1 MRKITKTK
9 DLIMLLL
16 YVKGPSGEPYESIQ
30 GQTRLMKMIFL
41 FKEELSKNF
50 GLDQIIDE
58 SAYPNFE
65 PYDFGPYSANVYSD
79 LEFLVN
85 IGLVLAEQEST
96 QEVAEEER
104 REHDY
109 WTATANSEIEID
121 KQYVGRK
128 FSLSELGKKFV
139 NKMVS
144 EKRITENQLATL
156 SQFKKRCCGSP
167 LSSLLRYV
175 YTRYSKMTTKS
186 KIKDQVLG

>member
-1 MRKITKTK
+1 MPKITKTK
-9 DLIMLLL
+9 DLIILLL
-16 YVKGPSGEPYESIQ
+16 YAKGPSGAPCEPIQ

-41 FKEELSKNF
+41 FKEELSKSF

-58 SAYPNFE
+58 SAYPKFE
-65 PYDFGPYSANVYSD
+65 AYDFGPYSANVYSD

-85 IGLVLAEQEST
+85 IGLVRVEQDT
-96 QEVAEEER
+96 TREVAEEER

-121 KQYVGRK
+121 KPFVGRK

-139 NKMVS
+139 NKMIS
-144 EKRITENQLATL
+144 EKGITENQLATL
-156 SQFKKRCCGSP
+156 SQFKKRCCGSS
-167 LSSLLRYV
+167 LRSLLRYV
-175 YTRYSKMTTKS
+175 YTRYSKMTTES